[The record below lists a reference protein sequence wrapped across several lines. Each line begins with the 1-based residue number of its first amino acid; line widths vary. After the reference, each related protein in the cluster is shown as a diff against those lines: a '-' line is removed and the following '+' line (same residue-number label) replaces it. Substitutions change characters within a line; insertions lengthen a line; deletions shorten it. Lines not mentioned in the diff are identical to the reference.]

1 MFSGIGTQKQGIEDS
16 GVWNC
21 EVIATSDIDKDSI
34 ISYSAMHNNLTDEM
48 VANYSDYPSEEV
60 MRNELLSKN
69 IGYNLKTKTNPVSK
83 MKGDKLRKHWLA
95 MKLSNNLGDISKIES
110 LPYADFW
117 TYSFCCQDISVAG
130 KQAGIVKGQTRSGLL
145 YEVERLL
152 NVAKINNTLPKY
164 LLLENVKNLVGKKF
178 KAQFDDW
185 LNRLSDLGY
194 NTYWKVLNAK
204 ECGVPQNRDRVFAIS
219 IRKDIDNATF
229 EFPIPFDNKLRLKN
243 MLEDVVDNKYFLSDF
258 VQSRFQLTN
267 PNGNVIGTTKPEC
280 RTIAQRD
287 LVCSTNGVMGTLVA
301 TDYKQPKQICDMN
314 KCIQS
319 HTLVGGKWDK
329 TYESCRRVY
338 SNEGCSPTITTCG
351 GGNTEPKVSIE
362 KLVDKDYSNAI
373 RVGGRGSTDRHS
385 WDLVCVENNADD
397 IKYIDNIDSKYQWLK
412 KKCTDILNEKG
423 NLSEMFNPYNKSEI
437 TDFAPTQT
445 TSADR
450 VGASATV
457 LIKQPNYTIRKLTP
471 VECYRLMGF
480 GDELIH
486 KVKEIGMSDAQMYKQ
501 AGNSIVTNCITL
513 IMQHLYKA
521 QVDSKYEC
529 YDENFI
535 KLSQL
540 KNEMTA

>member
-1 MFSGIGTQKQGIEDS
+1 MFSGIGAQKQGIEDS
-16 GVWNC
+16 RVWNC

-164 LLLENVKNLVGKKF
+164 LMLENVKNLVGKKF

-204 ECGVPQNRDRVFAIS
+204 ECGVPQNRERVFAIS

-229 EFPIPFDNKLRLKN
+229 EFPMPFDNGLRLKD
-243 MLEDVVDNKYFLSDF
+243 MLEDVVDDKYFLSDF
-258 VQSRFQLTN
+258 VQSRFQLT
-267 PNGNVIGTTKPEC
+267 
-280 RTIAQRD
+280 
-287 LVCSTNGVMGTLVA
+287 
-301 TDYKQPKQICDMN
+301 DYKQPKQICDTN
-314 KCIQS
+314 ECIQS

-338 SNEGCSPTITTCG
+338 SNEGCSPTITTCA
-351 GGNTEPKVSIE
+351 GGNTEPKVSI
-362 KLVDKDYSNAI
+362 KNK
-373 RVGGRGSTDRHS
+373 TD
-385 WDLVCVENNADD
+385 DM
-397 IKYIDNIDSKYQWLK
+397 KYINNIDGKYQYAK
-412 KKCTDILNEKG
+412 KKSIDILNEKG
-423 NLSEMFNPYNKSEI
+423 YLPSMYNPYNKYEI

-445 TSADR
+445 TNANR
-450 VGASATV
+450 VGSSATV
-457 LIKQPNYTIRKLTP
+457 LMKQPNYTIRKLTP
-471 VECYRLMGF
+471 VECHRLMGF
-480 GDELIH
+480 GDDLIN
-486 KVKEIGMSDAQMYKQ
+486 KVKNIGMSDAQMYKQ
-501 AGNSIVTNCITL
+501 AGNSIVTNCIKL

-521 QVDSKYEC
+521 QVDSDYEC